1 MSDLF
6 KDLCR
11 IAYAGYVPQD
21 RLEKILE
28 TPPKPQVW
36 QFKKEN
42 EFLDALGAWNDKHDP
57 AWKDRIT
64 ERSAAETERR
74 NEDAH

>member
-21 RLEKILE
+21 KLEKILE
-28 TPPKPQVW
+28 TPPKPNVW
-36 QFKKEN
+36 QYKDQD
-42 EFLDALGAWNDKHDP
+42 EFLDALSAWNDKYDP
-57 AWKDRIT
+57 NWRD
-64 ERSAAETERR
+64 EL
-74 NEDAH
+74 NEDTI